1 MNFDTFFDRVKTK
14 EIVVH
19 IPQQLKTGQ
28 ETLPTQDI
36 SEQPVGLLD
45 NEALFQLPLISI
57 IILVMAK
64 DRRKPKVAELG
75 QLVGECIESSFVGFK
90 GSFQH
95 VGWSANLRIRT
106 VTALS
111 FLESSSLI
119 VVNNRKDRLQITELG
134 KKVVERAVNWNEQL
148 EYNIA
153 LISRSYRN
161 ICVSRQL
168 DLELE

>member
-1 MNFDTFFDRVKTK
+1 MNIEMFFDKARANKLEVAAPYFG
-14 EIVVH
+14 EGE
-19 IPQQLKTGQ
+19 QYESG
-28 ETLPTQDI
+28 D
-36 SEQPVGLLD
+36 SESSHGLLD
-45 NEALFQLPLISI
+45 NEALFQLPLISM

-64 DRRKPKVAELG
+64 DKRKPKVAELG

-90 GSFQH
+90 GSAQH

-111 FLESSSLI
+111 FLESANL
-119 VVNNRKDRLQITELG
+119 VMVHNRKDKLYITELG
-134 KKVVERAVNWNEQL
+134 KRVVERALIWNELL
-148 EYNIA
+148 EYNIGFIA
-153 LISRSYRN
+153 RAYRN